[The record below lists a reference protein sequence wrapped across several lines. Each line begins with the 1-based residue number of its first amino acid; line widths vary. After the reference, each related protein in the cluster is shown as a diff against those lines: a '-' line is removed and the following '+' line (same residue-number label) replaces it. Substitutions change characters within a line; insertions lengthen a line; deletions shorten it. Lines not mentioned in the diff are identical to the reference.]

1 MFDKLFCGKTCI
13 YISHRLACTKLI
25 DRIVVFENAKLI
37 EDGTHQELLNLHGK
51 YFELFNMQ
59 AQGSNVDCKD
69 DFYMVKDFLL
79 SMTDNDWKFKQIV
92 IPFDEK
98 KGIYCTLGYEVIFER
113 KK

>member
-1 MFDKLFCGKTCI
+1 MLYEYKFYRVPLE
-13 YISHRLACTKLI
+13 TK
-25 DRIVVFENAKLI
+25 
-37 EDGTHQELLNLHGK
+37 
-51 YFELFNMQ
+51 

-113 KK
+113 KNNIASITFGEFYRSVVQYIW

>member
-1 MFDKLFCGKTCI
+1 MLYEYKFYRVPLE
-13 YISHRLACTKLI
+13 TK
-25 DRIVVFENAKLI
+25 
-37 EDGTHQELLNLHGK
+37 
-51 YFELFNMQ
+51 

-98 KGIYCTLGYEVIFER
+98 KGIYCTLGYEVTFLKGKNNIASITFGEFYR
-113 KK
+113 SVVQYIW

>member
-51 YFELFNMQ
+51 
-59 AQGSNVDCKD
+59 
-69 DFYMVKDFLL
+69 
-79 SMTDNDWKFKQIV
+79 
-92 IPFDEK
+92 
-98 KGIYCTLGYEVIFER
+98 
-113 KK
+113 